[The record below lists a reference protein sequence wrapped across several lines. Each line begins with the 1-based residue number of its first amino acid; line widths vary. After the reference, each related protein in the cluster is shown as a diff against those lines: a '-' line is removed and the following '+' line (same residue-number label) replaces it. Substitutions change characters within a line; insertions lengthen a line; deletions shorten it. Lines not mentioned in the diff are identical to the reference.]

1 MNQVETGGE
10 APGFRSTACAICG
23 PGTASTL
30 LYRASVAP
38 SDLTPGVFSARRL
51 PDRVHYQMVRCVTCG
66 LVRSDPVVESDRLRQ
81 LYGESTFD
89 YASEVDDLRSTYG
102 RYLEKLRRRGGTQHA
117 ILEVGCGNG
126 FFLEEALDHGYEEV
140 RGVEPSTAAVAS
152 ADPNVRPNIVCDVMR
167 PGLFP
172 ENEFDAVCLFQ
183 TFDHL
188 PDPGAVLDASMK
200 ALRPGGLLLCLNH
213 NVQAMS
219 TRLLGERSPIIDVE
233 HTYLY
238 SPDTMA
244 RIFSLH
250 GYGIVEQGRVLNTTR
265 LRYLIH
271 LFPLPSQTKRTLTSL
286 VRAARLDPVKLRL
299 PLGNLY
305 LIAEKPT

>member
-102 RYLEKLRRRGGTQHA
+102 RYLEKLRRRGA
-117 ILEVGCGNG
+117 
-126 FFLEEALDHGYEEV
+126 
-140 RGVEPSTAAVAS
+140 RSMRSSRSGVAMASSSRRLWSTA
-152 ADPNVRPNIVCDVMR
+152 
-167 PGLFP
+167 
-172 ENEFDAVCLFQ
+172 
-183 TFDHL
+183 
-188 PDPGAVLDASMK
+188 
-200 ALRPGGLLLCLNH
+200 
-213 NVQAMS
+213 
-219 TRLLGERSPIIDVE
+219 
-233 HTYLY
+233 
-238 SPDTMA
+238 
-244 RIFSLH
+244 
-250 GYGIVEQGRVLNTTR
+250 
-265 LRYLIH
+265 
-271 LFPLPSQTKRTLTSL
+271 TKRLE
-286 VRAARLDPVKLRL
+286 
-299 PLGNLY
+299 G
-305 LIAEKPT
+305 